1 MSRSEVLQLV
11 VGAVVERPEPATW
24 ARLKLGGSAKNPS
37 PRLILEN
44 VAAIFES
51 DSRWMDRLWFDVFR
65 GSVMVDDAPI
75 TDHQEAVAAL
85 WLSRVYDLPAK
96 PALAGEGMRAAAH
109 LRQRHPVREYL
120 EGLSWD
126 GVPRLDG
133 WLCRYL
139 GAAPGAL
146 TGPIGR
152 CFAISAVA
160 RVMQPGCK
168 VDTVLI
174 LVGGQGAGKS
184 TALRTLGGRW
194 FSDTPIAVGSKDTF
208 DQINGIWLYELAEL
222 DAFRR
227 AEWPAIKALISSPE
241 DNVRRAYG
249 RHASVVR
256 RQGIFVGTTNR
267 SDFLSDS
274 SGSRRFWPI
283 TVGTIDLA
291 ALREDR
297 DQLWAEA
304 VARYQAGEPWW
315 LSAEQDREL
324 AREAE
329 GYEATDP
336 WQATIAAW
344 VDGRPRIEI
353 AQVISGALEKP
364 AHQATAADAHRVGAI
379 LAGLG
384 YHKRRAWAP
393 GGRRVTYWERGGL

>member
-1 MSRSEVLQLV
+1 MSRAQVLELIS
-11 VGAVVERPEPATW
+11 GAIVERPEPAVW
-24 ARLKLGGSAKNPS
+24 ARLKLGGSAKNPA
-37 PRLILEN
+37 PRMILEN
-44 VAAIFES
+44 VAAIFEA
-51 DSRWMDRLWFDVFR
+51 DSRWTDRLWYDVFR

-75 TDHQEAVAAL
+75 TDHQEALAAL

-109 LRQRHPVREYL
+109 LRERHPVREYL
-120 EGLSWD
+120 AGLEWD
-126 GVPRLDG
+126 GVPRLAG
-133 WLCRYL
+133 WLSAYL
-139 GAAPGAL
+139 GATPSELASA
-146 TGPIGR
+146 IGR
-152 CFAISAVA
+152 CWAISAVA
-160 RVMQPGCK
+160 RCYSPGCK

-249 RHASVVR
+249 RHASVIK

-283 TVGTIDLA
+283 TVGRIDLE
-291 ALREDR
+291 ALRRDR

-304 VARYQAGEPWW
+304 VAAYQAGDPWW

-336 WQATIAAW
+336 WQATIQAW
-344 VDGRPRIEI
+344 LEGRTQVEV
-353 AQVISGALEKP
+353 AQVLSGALEKP
-364 AHQATAADAHRVGAI
+364 AHASTAADAHRVGAI

-384 YHKRRAWAP
+384 FTKRRTWV
-393 GGRRVTYWERGGL
+393 RQKRVTYWERGNG